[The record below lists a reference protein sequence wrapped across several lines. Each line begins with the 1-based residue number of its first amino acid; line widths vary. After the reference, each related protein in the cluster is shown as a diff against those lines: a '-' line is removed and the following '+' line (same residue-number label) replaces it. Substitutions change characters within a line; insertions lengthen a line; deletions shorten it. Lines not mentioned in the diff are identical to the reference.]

1 MTRFLRTVVALLLV
15 CSALAHAQSTPKLR
29 AGISERPPFT
39 MKDVDGKW
47 TGLAVDIW
55 ESVSSELNLPYEY
68 VEVPLDQSIADAAA
82 GKLDILVGGIGIS
95 PDRARQVEFSQ
106 PFLAMPAAVAVLRE
120 NQVSYWG
127 GFVRDIFS
135 HGVGYMLLVL
145 AGSILIFSIML
156 WIVER
161 RVDQSHFG
169 GKPWHGFGSALWFSA
184 VTITTVG
191 YGDKTPHSP
200 LGRIVVFFWM
210 FLGVVI
216 ISVFTGAIASSIT
229 ASRMD
234 ARITQTRDLAKYRVG
249 ALKGSLVQS
258 VLASVGIPMK
268 VYPTLDDAVDAL
280 VSGQITALADG
291 EITLRDA
298 VNRKHPGAIVVT
310 PLPNTHVTY
319 ALAVRPGFDPVQAK
333 AINVALIEE
342 VTQPGWEQEIERWAG
357 PPAN

>member
-1 MTRFLRTVVALLLV
+1 MRFLRAVLALLV
-15 CSALAHAQSTPKLR
+15 ACSSLAHAQSPTKLR

-39 MKDVDGKW
+39 MKDTDGKW

-55 ESVSSELNLPYEY
+55 ESVSSELNIPYEY
-68 VEVPLDQSIADAAA
+68 VEVPLDQAISDAAK
-82 GKLDILVGGIGIS
+82 GKLDILVGGIGVS

-106 PFLAMPAAVAVLRE
+106 PFLAMPAAVAVLKE

-127 GFVRDIFS
+127 GFLRDVFS
-135 HGVGYMLLVL
+135 HGVGYMLLILV
-145 AGSILIFSIML
+145 ASILIFSMML

-161 RVDQSHFG
+161 RVDRSHFG
-169 GKPWHGFGSALWFSA
+169 GRPWHGLGSALWFSA

-191 YGDKTPHSP
+191 YGDKTPVSP

-210 FLGVVI
+210 FIGVII

-234 ARITQTRDLAKYRVG
+234 ARITQTRDLSKYRVG
-249 ALKGSLVQS
+249 VLDGSLVQG
-258 VLASVGIPMK
+258 VLASIGIPMTI
-268 VYPTLDDAVDAL
+268 YPTLDAGVDAL
-280 VSGQITALADG
+280 VAGKITALVDG

-298 VNRKHPGAIVVT
+298 VNRDHPGAVVVT

-319 ALAVRPGFDPVQAK
+319 ALAVRPGFDPAQAK